1 VGCGWSATHAARQR
15 APTPGQQGE
24 TLTDTGGALNDRCVV
39 CDEIATQIRY
49 GLPDG
54 AVAFHLRCHD
64 A

>member
-1 VGCGWSATHAARQR
+1 MRRCQR
-15 APTPGQQGE
+15 APTLASRG
-24 TLTDTGGALNDRCVV
+24 TLMETGGAPNDRCVV

-64 A
+64 T

>member
-1 VGCGWSATHAARQR
+1 M
-15 APTPGQQGE
+15 E
-24 TLTDTGGALNDRCVV
+24 TAGALNRCVV

-64 A
+64 T

>member
-1 VGCGWSATHAARQR
+1 MGCGWRATHAALSTRSD
-15 APTPGQQGE
+15 PGQQGE
-24 TLTDTGGALNDRCVV
+24 TLMETGGAPNDRCVV

-64 A
+64 T